1 MLIVAISHGKC
12 NEDENSWH
20 IAWSGG
26 EQVSDRAR
34 EIRLSL
40 DTNTGSAQ
48 VVLPNDLILVTGG
61 AGFIGS
67 HTVDALLERA
77 YRVRVLD
84 SLQPRVHPKGRPEWV
99 PSEAEFIQG
108 DVANPADLARAL
120 ESVDAVFHL
129 AAYQDYLPE
138 FSKFIHTNTESSALL
153 FELIVSDPK
162 RFPVKK
168 IVFASSQA
176 VCGEGRYV
184 CTGGRNV
191 HTEFERQS
199 IRPKQLRPV
208 FTGAAGEAHGVT
220 SPRGRSLEQLEQGK
234 WEIKCAICGLEME
247 PLLIDE
253 TTANPHTAYGISK
266 YAIEKLAYQLGY
278 RYGIPTVCMR
288 YTYVQGPRN
297 SFRNAYSGIA
307 RRFAM
312 RIMHGMPP
320 VVYEDGNQLRDYV
333 NVRDIARANVLVM
346 EKEEANYQ
354 VFNVG
359 GGRAVSVLEFARI
372 MLETFGSKMEPLVP
386 GEFRVGDTRH
396 TVSDISP
403 LRRLGWSPAVPVE
416 QNVQQYIEWLATQTV
431 SEEFLQEA
439 ERVMRQ
445 SGVVRTVACAA
456 S

>member
-1 MLIVAISHGKC
+1 MQRGWRHFAWFGGK
-12 NEDENSWH
+12 
-20 IAWSGG
+20 
-26 EQVSDRAR
+26 QVSDRAH
-34 EIRLSL
+34 EVRLSL
-40 DTNTGSAQ
+40 EENSGTRYIVSPPDR
-48 VVLPNDLILVTGG
+48 ILVTGG

-67 HTVDALLERA
+67 HTVDALLERG
-77 YRVRVLD
+77 YRVRILD
-84 SLQPRVHPKGRPEWV
+84 SLQPRVHPNGKPEWV

-108 DVANPADLARAL
+108 DVANPADLAQAL

-138 FSKFIHTNTESSALL
+138 FSKFVHTNTESSALL
-153 FELIVSDPK
+153 FELAVSNPK

-176 VCGEGRYV
+176 VCGEGRYL
-184 CTGGRNV
+184 CTGGKDISL
-191 HTEFERQS
+191 TGYERQS
-199 IRPKQLRPV
+199 IRPKRLPPAV
-208 FTGAAGEAHGVT
+208 AVPAGQGHGVAL
-220 SPRGRSLEQLEQGK
+220 PPGRSLTQLERGD
-234 WEIKCAICGLEME
+234 WEIRCQFCGLEME

-253 TTANPHTAYGISK
+253 STANPHTAYGISK
-266 YAIEKLAYQLGY
+266 YAIEKLANQLGP
-278 RYGIPTVCMR
+278 RYGIATVCMR

-297 SFRNAYSGIA
+297 SFHNAYSGIA

-346 EKEEANYQ
+346 EKGEADYQ

-359 GGRAVSVLEFARI
+359 GGKAVTVLEFAHL
-372 MLETFGSKMEPLVP
+372 MLKAYDSRMEPLVP

-403 LRRLGWSPAVPVE
+403 LQRLGWNPIVPVE
-416 QNVQQYIEWLATQTV
+416 QNVRQYIEWLDTQTV
-431 SEEFLQEA
+431 SEEFLLEA

-445 SGVVRTVACAA
+445 SGVVRTVGCAA
-456 S
+456 R